1 MAKKDLINACVKIAT
16 EQIGTKENPKG
27 SNKNK
32 YAQFFDDL
40 RKKGIDFYN
49 YCKNGCSWC
58 DIFTDYVYCM
68 AVLETRPDL
77 SVNEGVTLGAKMIY
91 QPMKSCG
98 AGCKFSAE
106 YYRENKAFYK
116 TPEVG
121 DQVFYGK
128 DGKAGT
134 ESHTGIVV
142 KVNAKS
148 FVTVEGNAGDEVKQ
162 KTVQNSQIGKKIVGF
177 GRPRWDIAVK
187 ADEPTAKPEPVEK
200 PKEEKPAPVPAKPSE
215 GNKVVK
221 KVITSEIMPKNINKA
236 YAKKWTVNT
245 VVDPLALRTG
255 PGSNFRRLARMPKG
269 TVISSDGAYTGSWLY
284 VTFEAKGII
293 YKGFC
298 WLKYL
303 K

>member
-1 MAKKDLINACVKIAT
+1 MSKKNLINACVKIAT

-49 YCKNGCSWC
+49 YAKNGCSWC
-58 DIFTDYVYCM
+58 DIFADYVYCM

-91 QPMKSCG
+91 QPMESCG

-106 YYRENKAFYK
+106 YYRKNKAFYK

-134 ESHTGIVV
+134 ENHTGIVV

-148 FVTVEGNAGDEVKQ
+148 FVTVEGNTGDEVKQ
-162 KTVQNSQIGKKIVGF
+162 KIVQNSQIGKKIVGF
-177 GRPRWDIAVK
+177 GRPRWNVAVK
-187 ADEPTAKPEPVEK
+187 ADEPTAKPEPIAEPAK
-200 PKEEKPAPVPAKPSE
+200 PKEEKPTAS
-215 GNKVVK
+215 K
-221 KVITSEIMPKNINKA
+221 KVIEASEKPTALYKPYARTWAVNAPSGLWLRKGPGTNFAKLVLMPNKA
-236 YAKKWTVNT
+236 KITSKGEH
-245 VVDPLALRTG
+245 TG
-255 PGSNFRRLARMPKG
+255 A
-269 TVISSDGAYTGSWLY
+269 WLY
-284 VTFEAKGII
+284 VTYETADAI

-298 WLKYL
+298 FAKYI

>member
-49 YCKNGCSWC
+49 YAKNGAAWC
-58 DIFTDYVYCM
+58 DIFADYCYCM

-91 QPMKSCG
+91 QPMESCG

-106 YYRENKAFYK
+106 YYRKNKAFYK
-116 TPEVG
+116 TPEIG

-148 FVTVEGNAGDEVKQ
+148 FVTVEGNTGDEVKQ

-177 GRPRWDIAVK
+177 GRPRWNVAVK
-187 ADEPTAKPEPVEK
+187 ADEPTAKPEPIAEPAK
-200 PKEEKPAPVPAKPSE
+200 PKEPAKPQTS
-215 GNKVVK
+215 K
-221 KVITSEIMPKNINKA
+221 KVIEADEKPTAIYKP
-236 YAKKWTVNT
+236 YAKAWTINT
-245 VVDPLALRTG
+245 ATDPLKLRTG
-255 PGSNFRRLARMPKG
+255 PGTNYRVLVKMPKG
-269 TVISSDGAYTGSWLY
+269 AKVTSDGAHTGAWLV
-284 VTFEAKGII
+284 VTYETKDAI

-298 WLKYL
+298 FAKYL

>member
-1 MAKKDLINACVKIAT
+1 MNKTDLINSAVKIAT

-32 YAQFFDDL
+32 FAAFFDNL
-40 RKKGIDFYN
+40 RKAGIDFYN
-49 YCKNGCSWC
+49 YPKNGAASWC
-58 DIFTDYVYCM
+58 DIFADYVYTM
-68 AVLETRPDL
+68 SVMENRADLATADAVKLA
-77 SVNEGVTLGAKMIY
+77 AKMIY
-91 QPMKSCG
+91 QPMESCG

-106 YYRENKAFYK
+106 YYRKNKAFYK

-148 FVTVEGNAGDEVKQ
+148 FVTVEGNTDDQVKQ

-177 GRPRWDIAVK
+177 GRPNWNIAVK
-187 ADEPTAKPEPVEK
+187 AEEPTVKPEPEPAK
-200 PKEEKPAPVPAKPSE
+200 PKEPAKPQAS
-215 GNKVVK
+215 K
-221 KVITSEIMPKNINKA
+221 KVIEADEKPTAIYKP
-236 YAKKWTVNT
+236 YAKAWTINT
-245 VVDPLALRTG
+245 ATDPLKLRTG
-255 PGSNFRRLARMPKG
+255 PGTNYRVLAKMPKG
-269 TVISSDGAYTGSWLY
+269 AKVTSDGAHTGAWLV
-284 VTFEAKGII
+284 VTYETKDAI

-298 WLKYL
+298 FAKYL